1 MSGNCSLIDPRYS
14 LPFLLSGCSLAS
26 PSFFVLDARTS
37 NVFTKE
43 CLEWLTNT
51 CRGSLPLLNELNHYQ
66 FTLIMPRAQ
75 SCFAAPDYWRDLLV
89 QSDTRHQPNLW
100 NMTLLLPKKR
110 FQSGFPVWDK
120 GSVNSHLSVHKMSF
134 WAKHL
139 VVGQRTRKLFDFFFG
154 DFLKEGVNL
163 AGHI

>member
-43 CLEWLTNT
+43 CLKWLTNT
-51 CRGSLPLLNELNHYQ
+51 CRGSLPLLNELNNEIFQ
-66 FTLIMPRAQ
+66 FIDPRAQ
-75 SCFAAPDYWRDLLV
+75 SCFAAPNYWRDLLV
-89 QSDTRHQPNLW
+89 QSDTRHQPYLW

-110 FQSGFPVWDK
+110 FQSRVRQRVRQLSSFCSQDVLLSETFGSGSKNSEICLFLLWGLLK
-120 GSVNSHLSVHKMSF
+120 GRC
-134 WAKHL
+134 
-139 VVGQRTRKLFDFFFG
+139 QP
-154 DFLKEGVNL
+154 
-163 AGHI
+163 GHI